1 MTDMTTA
8 AAGHFRVG
16 QTLSRAWNVFIA
28 NFPKMFLI
36 ALGFTIFFTLPSL
49 MIRDLQAGQPQ
60 QAIPIA
66 QLFGWIAFTV
76 AVVILLYPLGQAA
89 ILYMA
94 FQSLRGRLV
103 SVIEALRKGLS
114 RLWAIVGLT
123 VLTVLGIWAGLLLLI
138 VPGIMFAVRWSMALP
153 ACVVEGLGPL
163 TSMKRSAELTKG
175 HRWKLFGVFLLL
187 MIVSWIVGWLIGF
200 VLRPTDLVIANI
212 GSVIWSAAWTAFW
225 YVVLV
230 MIYHDLRV
238 AKEGVDIERL
248 AAVFD

>member
-1 MTDMTTA
+1 MTDMTIA
-8 AAGHFRVG
+8 AAGHLRIG

-36 ALGFTIFFTLPSL
+36 ALGFTVFFTVPSL
-49 MIRDLQAGQPQ
+49 MMRNLQATQTVS
-60 QAIPIA
+60 A
-66 QLFGWIAFTV
+66 QLFGWISFAAAAWIIF
-76 AVVILLYPLGQAA
+76 YPLGEAA

-94 FQSLRGRLV
+94 FQSMRGRLV

-114 RLWAIVGLT
+114 RFWAIVGLAI
-123 VLTVLGIWAGLLLLI
+123 LTVLGIWAGMILLI
-138 VPGIMFAVRWSMALP
+138 VPGIMFALRWSVALP
-153 ACVVEGLGPL
+153 ACVVEGLSPL
-163 TSMKRSAELTKG
+163 ASMKRSAELTKG

-187 MIVSWIVGWLIGF
+187 VIVSWIVGWLIGF
-200 VLRPTDLVIANI
+200 VLRLTGLVIANI
-212 GSVIWSAAWTAFW
+212 GSVIWTAAWTAFW

-238 AKEGVDIERL
+238 TKEGADIERL